1 MSESKKEVQKY
12 KKFEEMTPTQQLF
25 YVGKIALAPIL
36 KKMKNGE
43 ELTADE
49 KRQYDETMTQLF
61 QSVRAYG
68 LSIAYQKIHRYRK
81 ASDYRADIENSIA
94 LMFFEHF
101 PDYDPRISAPTTF
114 FKDYFMQAVSEYLHS
129 NSQHLSPY
137 DAKNVGCIRAAKNHF
152 AALGVAYDE
161 QLLSLYTGLSLKVVK
176 NTLKIEENSTQVDVD
191 DHLVYLATDTRSPSE
206 ILASEEKTKAIQ
218 SAIDETLD
226 PLEKDVFFY
235 RVNPD
240 GTGQRSY
247 REIAEYFDIDQ
258 KMARQLVASAVA
270 KLNSNH
276 HLRAFGKKRTPDRQY
291 DRMDT
296 TLHFSSS
303 VSEEFDEVDM
313 MLIRDADDHG
323 HENIRDDDALRQ
335 VYNSFML
342 ELNGRSDAAGVKEI
356 IIEAK
361 RKK

>member
-1 MSESKKEVQKY
+1 MSETKKEMQKY
-12 KKFEEMTPTQQLF
+12 KKFENMTPTQQLF
-25 YVGKIALAPIL
+25 YVGKIALKPIL
-36 KKMKNGE
+36 KKMKDGQP
-43 ELTADE
+43 LTADE

-61 QSVRAYG
+61 QSIRPYG
-68 LSIAYQKIHRYRK
+68 LSIAYQKIQRYRK

-101 PDYDPRISAPTTF
+101 PDYDPRLSAPTTF

-161 QLLSLYTGLSLKVVK
+161 QLLAMYTGLSLKVVK

-191 DHLVYLATDTRSPSE
+191 DHLVYLATETRSPSE
-206 ILASEEKTKAIQ
+206 ILQDAERTDAIR

-226 PLEKDVFFY
+226 PFERDVFFY

-240 GTGQRSY
+240 GAGQRSY
-247 REIAEYFDIDQ
+247 REVAEHFGIDQ
-258 KMARQLVASAVA
+258 KTARQTVASSVA
-270 KLNSNH
+270 KLNSSR
-276 HLRAFGKKRTPDRQY
+276 HLRSFGKKHSPDRQY
-291 DRMDT
+291 EKMDT
-296 TLHFSSS
+296 MLHFSSS
-303 VSEEFDEVDM
+303 APGEFDEVDM
-313 MLIRDADDHG
+313 MLIRDFDTGSRSKDNDD
-323 HENIRDDDALRQ
+323 LLQ

-342 ELNGRSDAAGVKEI
+342 ELNGRSDASDVKEI
-356 IIEAK
+356 IIDAK